1 MASNTAR
8 GRGYTPT
15 LTPTGRVKN
24 APEKEGNNMLT
35 NIEKCTTARLA
46 TIWELAQEGI
56 SWAKN
61 NKQLKDIEKELIKRG
76 ALDYLKLKK
85 GVK

>member
-1 MASNTAR
+1 MKEK
-8 GRGYTPT
+8 
-15 LTPTGRVKN
+15 VK
-24 APEKEGNNMLT
+24 KFMLT

-61 NKQLKDIEKELIKRG
+61 NKQLKDIEKELEKRG

-85 GVK
+85 EVK

>member
-1 MASNTAR
+1 
-8 GRGYTPT
+8 
-15 LTPTGRVKN
+15 
-24 APEKEGNNMLT
+24 MLI
-35 NIEKCTTARLA
+35 NIEKCTTARLT

-76 ALDYLKLKK
+76 ALDYLKLKRKYK

>member
-1 MASNTAR
+1 
-8 GRGYTPT
+8 
-15 LTPTGRVKN
+15 
-24 APEKEGNNMLT
+24 MLT

-61 NKQLKDIEKELIKRG
+61 NKQLKDIEKELEKREV
-76 ALDYLKLKK
+76 LEYLKLKRE
-85 GVK
+85 VK